1 MLKAVKFAAV
11 LVILLSMPALAE
23 MNGALRIGVLNDMS
37 SVYAD
42 FQGPGSVLAAQIAVE
57 DFAKQSKRKIEV
69 ISADHQNKPDVGAGI
84 ARRWFDVEGVD
95 MIIDLPNSA
104 VALAVSDIAREKNK
118 IAIGSG
124 AGTALLTGAKCSP
137 NFVHWTYDT
146 WANGHALA
154 RGVLSAGGK
163 SWFFI
168 TADYAFGHDLEKQ
181 ASDEVVASGGK
192 VLGSVRHPL
201 GVNDLSSF
209 ILQSQA
215 SNAEVV
221 ALANAGGDTVN
232 TVKQAA
238 QFKIAPKQKVVSL
251 IFDLQSVPAIG
262 LETAQGL
269 TALNAWYWDM
279 NDQSRAWSKR
289 YQERHPKKMMPN
301 HMQAGVY
308 ARYDALSQGGR
319 KSGLA
324 YRRSRRSCGDEG
336 NANRRPSVWKGNH
349 PRRRPENPPNVS
361 VTSQD
366 AGGVQKRM
374 GCFQNL
380 GDHSSRQGFPSASG
394 WWLPTAQEE
403 LSLVAQSRLR
413 GCGAG

>member
-1 MLKAVKFAAV
+1 MLKTVRFVAV
-11 LVILLSMPALAE
+11 LVISLSMPAFAE
-23 MNGALRIGVLNDMS
+23 MNGTTRIGVLNDMS

-42 FQGPGSVLAAQIAVE
+42 FQGPGSVLAAQMAVE
-57 DFAKQSKRKIEV
+57 DFAKQSKLKVEI

-84 ARRWFDVEGVD
+84 TRRWFDVERVD
-95 MIIDLPNSA
+95 MVIDLPNSA

-118 IAIGSG
+118 VAIGSG
-124 AGTALLTGAKCSP
+124 AGTALLTGTKCSP

-154 RGVLSAGGK
+154 RGVLAAGGK

-181 ASDEVVASGGK
+181 ASDEVTASGGK
-192 VLGSVRHPL
+192 VVGSVRHPL

-209 ILQSQA
+209 ILQAQA
-215 SNAEVV
+215 SNADVV

-232 TVKQAA
+232 TIKQAA
-238 QFKIAPKQKVVSL
+238 DFRVGAKQKIAAL
-251 IFDLQSVPAIG
+251 IFDLQGVPAIG
-262 LETAQGL
+262 LQTAQGL

-308 ARYDALSQGGR
+308 AGVLHYLKAVEKLGSPSDGRAVVATMKAMPTDDLLFGKGIIRQDGR
-319 KSGLA
+319 KIHPMYLLQVKTPAESKSEWDVFKIAGTIPADKAFRPLA
-324 YRRSRRSCGDEG
+324 EG
-336 NANRRPSVWKGNH
+336 ACPLIKN
-349 PRRRPENPPNVS
+349 
-361 VTSQD
+361 
-366 AGGVQKRM
+366 
-374 GCFQNL
+374 
-380 GDHSSRQGFPSASG
+380 
-394 WWLPTAQEE
+394 
-403 LSLVAQSRLR
+403 
-413 GCGAG
+413 

>member
-11 LVILLSMPALAE
+11 LVILVSMPALAE
-23 MNGALRIGVLNDMS
+23 INGALRIGVLNDMS

-118 IAIGSG
+118 VAIGSG

-154 RGVLSAGGK
+154 RGVLSSGGK

-308 ARYDALSQGGR
+308 AGVMHYLKAVEKVGSPTDGAAVVAAMKATPTDDLLFGKGIIREDGR
-319 KSGLA
+319 KIHPMYLLQVKTPAESKSEWDVFKISGTVPADKAFRPLA
-324 YRRSRRSCGDEG
+324 EG
-336 NANRRPSVWKGNH
+336 
-349 PRRRPENPPNVS
+349 
-361 VTSQD
+361 
-366 AGGVQKRM
+366 
-374 GCFQNL
+374 GCPLLKKN
-380 GDHSSRQGFPSASG
+380 
-394 WWLPTAQEE
+394 
-403 LSLVAQSRLR
+403 
-413 GCGAG
+413 

>member
-11 LVILLSMPALAE
+11 LVILVSMPALAE
-23 MNGALRIGVLNDMS
+23 INGALRIGVLNDMS

-118 IAIGSG
+118 VAIGSG

-154 RGVLSAGGK
+154 RGVLSSGGK

-262 LETAQGL
+262 LEIAQGL

-279 NDQSRAWSKR
+279 NDQVA
-289 YQERHPKKMMPN
+289 H
-301 HMQAGVY
+301 G
-308 ARYDALSQGGR
+308 LSVIR
-319 KSGLA
+319 SGI
-324 YRRSRRSCGDEG
+324 
-336 NANRRPSVWKGNH
+336 
-349 PRRRPENPPNVS
+349 
-361 VTSQD
+361 
-366 AGGVQKRM
+366 QKR
-374 GCFQNL
+374 
-380 GDHSSRQGFPSASG
+380 
-394 WWLPTAQEE
+394 
-403 LSLVAQSRLR
+403 
-413 GCGAG
+413 

>member
-11 LVILLSMPALAE
+11 LVILVSMPALAE
-23 MNGALRIGVLNDMS
+23 INGALRIGVLNDMS

-118 IAIGSG
+118 VAIGSG

-154 RGVLSAGGK
+154 RGVLSSGGK

-209 ILQSQA
+209 ILQSRLPMPKSLPLQT
-215 SNAEVV
+215 
-221 ALANAGGDTVN
+221 LAATPS
-232 TVKQAA
+232 TQ
-238 QFKIAPKQKVVSL
+238 
-251 IFDLQSVPAIG
+251 
-262 LETAQGL
+262 
-269 TALNAWYWDM
+269 LN
-279 NDQSRAWSKR
+279 K
-289 YQERHPKKMMPN
+289 
-301 HMQAGVY
+301 
-308 ARYDALSQGGR
+308 
-319 KSGLA
+319 
-324 YRRSRRSCGDEG
+324 
-336 NANRRPSVWKGNH
+336 
-349 PRRRPENPPNVS
+349 PPN
-361 VTSQD
+361 
-366 AGGVQKRM
+366 
-374 GCFQNL
+374 
-380 GDHSSRQGFPSASG
+380 
-394 WWLPTAQEE
+394 
-403 LSLVAQSRLR
+403 SRLR
-413 GCGAG
+413 QNKRSSR

>member
-11 LVILLSMPALAE
+11 LVILVSMPALAE
-23 MNGALRIGVLNDMS
+23 INGALRIGVLNDMS

-95 MIIDLPNSA
+95 IIIDLPNSA

-124 AGTALLTGAKCSP
+124 AGTALLTGARCSP

-181 ASDEVVASGGK
+181 ASHEVVASGGK

-308 ARYDALSQGGR
+308 AGVMHYLKAVEKVGSPTDGAAVVAAMKATPTDDLLFGKGIIREDGR
-319 KSGLA
+319 KIHPMYLLQVKTPAESKSEWDVFKISGTIPADKAFRPLA
-324 YRRSRRSCGDEG
+324 D
-336 NANRRPSVWKGNH
+336 
-349 PRRRPENPPNVS
+349 
-361 VTSQD
+361 
-366 AGGVQKRM
+366 GGCPLLKK
-374 GCFQNL
+374 N
-380 GDHSSRQGFPSASG
+380 
-394 WWLPTAQEE
+394 
-403 LSLVAQSRLR
+403 
-413 GCGAG
+413 

>member
-11 LVILLSMPALAE
+11 LVILVSMPALAE
-23 MNGALRIGVLNDMS
+23 INGALRIGVLNDMS

-118 IAIGSG
+118 VAIGSG

-154 RGVLSAGGK
+154 RGVLSSGGK

-289 YQERHPKKMMPN
+289 YQERHPK
-301 HMQAGVY
+301 
-308 ARYDALSQGGR
+308 R
-319 KSGLA
+319 
-324 YRRSRRSCGDEG
+324 
-336 NANRRPSVWKGNH
+336 
-349 PRRRPENPPNVS
+349 
-361 VTSQD
+361 
-366 AGGVQKRM
+366 
-374 GCFQNL
+374 
-380 GDHSSRQGFPSASG
+380 
-394 WWLPTAQEE
+394 
-403 LSLVAQSRLR
+403 
-413 GCGAG
+413 

>member
-11 LVILLSMPALAE
+11 LVILLSRPALAE
-23 MNGALRIGVLNDMS
+23 MNGALRIAVLNDMS

-95 MIIDLPNSA
+95 IIIDLPNSA

-124 AGTALLTGAKCSP
+124 AGTALLTGARCSP

-181 ASDEVVASGGK
+181 ASHEVVASGGK

-289 YQERHPKKMMPN
+289 YQKRHPKKMMPN

-308 ARYDALSQGGR
+308 AGVMHYLKAVEKVGSPADGAAVVAAMKAMPTDDPLFGKGTIREDGR
-319 KSGLA
+319 KIHPMYLLQVKTPAESKSEWDVFKISGTVPADKAFRPLA
-324 YRRSRRSCGDEG
+324 EG
-336 NANRRPSVWKGNH
+336 
-349 PRRRPENPPNVS
+349 
-361 VTSQD
+361 
-366 AGGVQKRM
+366 
-374 GCFQNL
+374 GCPLLKKN
-380 GDHSSRQGFPSASG
+380 
-394 WWLPTAQEE
+394 
-403 LSLVAQSRLR
+403 
-413 GCGAG
+413 